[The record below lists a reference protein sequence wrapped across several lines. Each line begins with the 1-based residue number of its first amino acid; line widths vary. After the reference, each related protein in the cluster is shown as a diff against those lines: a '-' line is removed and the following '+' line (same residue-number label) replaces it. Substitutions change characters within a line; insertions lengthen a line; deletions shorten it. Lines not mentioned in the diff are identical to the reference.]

1 LGFQMAARTK
11 ASELPGRM
19 RVEQTR
25 EGELRLVLQGRL
37 DADSVGSLWPEAM
50 QVLAKHKPS
59 LLIIDAGEVGVD
71 YCDGAGV
78 GFLLNLG
85 NHQKRANAAFEIQNL
100 PSRFEQ
106 LLAIHDPG
114 QLPFQQPKRRTFRS
128 LAEDVG
134 KAVAGMASDIKTLIV
149 FTGELTVSLLAVLL
163 HPRRLRWK
171 DAILMVE
178 LAGANAF
185 GIIAVMSLLFG
196 LILAFQSAIPMAR
209 FGAQIFVADLVAIS
223 TIRELGPLITA
234 IILAGRTGSAF
245 AAELGTMKVK
255 EEVDALTTMGLEP
268 VRFLIAPR
276 VVAAVFVTPLLVI
289 FSNLFALLGCAVV
302 MKSLGFT
309 MITYVNRVQAA
320 IGLTDIFGGLL
331 KSVFFGVLVAAIGC
345 LRGMQ
350 TATGAQAVGI
360 SATRAVVSGI
370 FLILCADAVFA
381 VLFYYLGI

>member
-1 LGFQMAARTK
+1 MDTK
-11 ASELPGRM
+11 FNKTPSANRM
-19 RVEQTR
+19 QVEQIDKK
-25 EGELRLVLQGRL
+25 ELRLVLHGRL
-37 DADSVGSLWPEAM
+37 DADRVSSLWPEAM
-50 QVLAKHKPS
+50 GVLAKHKPKQ
-59 LLIIDAGEVGVD
+59 LIVDACGVD
-71 YCDGAGV
+71 YCDGSGV
-78 GFLLNLG
+78 ALLLNLG

-100 PSRFEQ
+100 PARFEQ

-114 QLPFQQPKRRTFRS
+114 QLLFQRPKRRTLRR
-128 LAEDVG
+128 LIEDIG
-134 KAVAGMASDIKTLIV
+134 KTAAGVAFDIKTLIT
-149 FTGELTVSLLAVLL
+149 FLGELTASLFYVLL
-163 HPRRLRWK
+163 HPGRLRWK
-171 DAILMVE
+171 DTILTAE

-185 GIIAVMSLLFG
+185 GIIAVISLLLG
-196 LILAFQSAIPMAR
+196 LILAFQSAIPMQR
-209 FGAQIFVADLVAIS
+209 YGAQIFVADFVAII
-223 TIRELGPLITA
+223 TIKELAPLVTA

-309 MITYVNRVQAA
+309 MVTYVNRVQAA
-320 IGLTDIFGGLL
+320 IGLTDLFGGLV
-331 KSVFFGVLVAAIGC
+331 KSVFFGLLVAAIGC

-350 TATGAQAVGI
+350 TSSGAQAVGI

-381 VLFYYLGI
+381 VIFYYLGI